1 MKLTSQDFRVLRA
14 SLLTG
19 VMAVSVSVALIWLSL
34 WYEQRVSTMEHVAQ
48 SQLTLARQ
56 QLTSAQQDAL
66 NMQAYLVEYAQLTQH
81 RIIGEEQRVDWLET
95 AAALQQQ
102 AWVEDFHYSMD
113 PQQLYPSPFSSVEIG
128 HFALYRSPMQL
139 ELSLRHE
146 LQLVHFFKVL
156 TEQSSGWFQLTG
168 CTLQRVSDAEDSLL
182 TAHCQGDW
190 ITLKVRQE
198 SP

>member
-1 MKLTSQDFRVLRA
+1 MKLTSQDFRVLRT
-14 SLLTG
+14 SLLAG

-48 SQLTLARQ
+48 NQLALARQ

-66 NMQAYLVEYAQLTQH
+66 NMQAYLVEYAQLTQR

-146 LQLVHFFKVL
+146 LQLVHFLKAL

-168 CTLQRVSDAEDSLL
+168 CSLQRVSEAEDSLL
-182 TAHCQGDW
+182 NARCQGDW
-190 ITLKVRQE
+190 ISLKVQQE
-198 SP
+198 VP

>member
-1 MKLTSQDFRVLRA
+1 MKLTSQDFRVLRT
-14 SLLTG
+14 SLLAG
-19 VMAVSVSVALIWLSL
+19 VMAVSVSFALIWLSL

-48 SQLTLARQ
+48 SQLTFARQ

-66 NMQAYLVEYAQLTQH
+66 NMQAYLVEYAQLAQ
-81 RIIGEEQRVDWLET
+81 RCIIGDEQRVDWLET
-95 AAALQQQ
+95 AAALHQQ

-113 PQQLYPSPFSSVEIG
+113 PQQRYLSPFAVETG

-146 LQLVHFFKVL
+146 LQLVRFFKAF
-156 TEQSSGWFQLTG
+156 TEQSTGWFQLTG
-168 CTLQRVSDAEDSLL
+168 CTLQRVSEAEDSLL
-182 TAHCQGDW
+182 NAHCQGDW

-198 SP
+198 VP

>member
-1 MKLTSQDFRVLRA
+1 MKLTSPDFRVMRA
-14 SLLTG
+14 SLLAG
-19 VMAVSVSVALIWLSL
+19 VMAVLVSIALVWLSL
-34 WYEQRVSTMEHVAQ
+34 WYEQRVSTMERVAQ

-66 NMQAYLVEYAQLTQH
+66 NMQAYLVEFAQLTQ
-81 RIIGEEQRVDWLET
+81 RSIIGEEQRVDWLET

-102 AWVEDFHYSMD
+102 AWMEDFHYSMD
-113 PQQLYPSPFSSVEIG
+113 PQQLYPSPFSSVESG
-128 HFALYRSPMQL
+128 HFALYRSPMKL
-139 ELSLRHE
+139 EISLRHE
-146 LQLVHFFKVL
+146 AQLVRFFKAL
-156 TEQSSGWFQLTG
+156 TEQTTGWFQLTG

-198 SP
+198 VP